1 MGVGLQAWAVHVNMR
16 TQARINPPEF
26 LEHAAVVQQTLRDG
40 RAQFM
45 RYNPPMSASEIERL
59 KDVQPRVDNLMERDI
74 DKFITGECPLSE
86 FEAFRRELIDAGAN
100 EVEDIYNSPTAP
112 AGQ

>member
-1 MGVGLQAWAVHVNMR
+1 MIDNEYKDKPDAFYRAAEFMGVGLQAWAVHVNMR

-26 LEHAAVVQQTLRDG
+26 LEHAAVVEQTLRDG

-74 DKFITGECPLSE
+74 DKFITGECPCPNS
-86 FEAFRRELIDAGAN
+86 RRSAG
-100 EVEDIYNSPTAP
+100 S
-112 AGQ
+112 